1 MTGEPTE
8 SCARLGMWMLRA
20 GGSTR
25 VRGFSLSETRIAT
38 YRFAHPAQ
46 ALAAIAKGGHPNAIG
61 TIDVC
66 FFSLKPAPPD
76 EEEGAYG
83 FRAIIESDAA
93 GQAPPVAG
101 ELRDEPV
108 SAHGRDLAP
117 DKLLSHVVITY
128 EDEDG
133 APLGTAPPPAGIARV
148 ALSRREEPPAREPDL
163 APMDDDTTPKPH
175 KPPKSPPKSPP
186 KPERRPIKTGKP
198 D

>member
-1 MTGEPTE
+1 VDA
-8 SCARLGMWMLRA
+8 SCRRQHEGAWLLAVGDAHCDVSLRP
-20 GGSTR
+20 S
-25 VRGFSLSETRIAT
+25 
-38 YRFAHPAQ
+38 
-46 ALAAIAKGGHPNAIG
+46 
-61 TIDVC
+61 
-66 FFSLKPAPPD
+66 
-76 EEEGAYG
+76 EEGAYG

-108 SAHGRDLAP
+108 SAHGPDLAP

-148 ALSRREEPPAREPDL
+148 APSRRDEPPAREPEL

-175 KPPKSPPKSPP
+175 KPPKSPKSPPKSPP
-186 KPERRPIKTGKP
+186 KPDKRPIKTGKP
-198 D
+198 DKASDDSIVASDCCR